1 MKDLATY
8 DYPLERVVLVDNFIS
23 AFCLQPDNGI
33 PILPYYEGSED
44 RELPKLGRFV
54 RSAIFQLADVRPVL
68 RDTFHTRLFH
78 THAQLGDLVAAL
90 QEELQIGED

>member
-8 DYPLERVVLVDNFIS
+8 DYPIERVVLVDNFIS
-23 AFCLQPDNGI
+23 AFSLQPDNGI

-44 RELPKLGRFV
+44 RELPKLGNFV
-54 RSAIFQLADVRPVL
+54 RNAIFQLADVRPVL

-78 THAQLGDLVAAL
+78 AHAQLADLVAAL
-90 QEELQIGED
+90 QDELQIEGD